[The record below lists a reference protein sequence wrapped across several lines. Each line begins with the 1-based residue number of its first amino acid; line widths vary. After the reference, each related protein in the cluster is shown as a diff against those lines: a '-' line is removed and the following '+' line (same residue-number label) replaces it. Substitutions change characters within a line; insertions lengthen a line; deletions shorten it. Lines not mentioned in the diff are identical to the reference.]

1 MPRLPRVFT
10 QPGEPRF
17 NASSGAKII
26 FAINQLTTV
35 VTKPTVCRARSSER
49 AAGQLQRRAGD
60 FLAFASQ
67 SAGATPLSLAQS
79 LVRPMA

>member
-1 MPRLPRVFT
+1 MGAARER
-10 QPGEPRF
+10 RF
-17 NASSGAKII
+17 DASLGAKII

-35 VTKPTVCRARSSER
+35 VTKATGYRVRSPEP

-60 FLAFASQ
+60 FLAFVSQ
-67 SAGATPLSLAQS
+67 PAGATPLSLAQS